1 MVFYLDIVAAAWD
14 FVTPFGFFFLGQM
27 GIESLLDIAESFFTW
42 RAVNGY
48 VLTFFFIYVCE
59 GLLNRVW
66 WWIVLN
72 LRILWVKMRD
82 YFFSA
87 GARLLLLWE
96 SFAADIAF
104 ARFLTFRVPLFLSTT
119 FHNFL
124 LLHHL
129 GMNSPPVFPALVVF
143 NLISAL
149 GLTFFFA
156 RKMIYYFLWNNKKFQ
171 APGGED
177 FKMLYG
183 LNFMGSLVGALIGW
197 DGLGITSFLLV
208 IYYKNRK
215 SLGSGMI
222 TALTNRLGDCFF
234 LLLLGIFFYINS
246 YHYIFCLLLIFTS
259 ITKRAQVPF
268 SSWLPS
274 AMAAP
279 TPVRA
284 LVHSSTLVTAG
295 VYLLLR
301 FNIFTMEWILLF
313 GRMTML
319 IAGVRACLEIDLK
332 KIVALST
339 LSQLGVMMISLSVF
353 QKNICFFHLVT
364 HAIFKALLFMCVG
377 VAIHTV
383 YGGQDFRS
391 FSNLGKNINYPI
403 RFLTISNISLLG
415 FPFMSG
421 FYRKDIIIERFY
433 SSYSCYLGGI
443 FFLIGVGLTAAYR
456 IKIINLAC
464 INNISSLP
472 SVLGSGGLRWQVKGP
487 LSLLG
492 ICSVLRGFLIGYNM
506 SLSVVVYQL
515 DKIMPLV
522 LIRLG
527 LIRGLLLADFKDKN
541 FSSILR
547 LRPLFQK
554 SRNFARGAGVIKVV
568 DYGFVEEF
576 GGPGVLKVLA
586 NFFFSLH
593 PLVAVSLIV
602 LVGGI

>member
-1 MVFYLDIVAAAWD
+1 
-14 FVTPFGFFFLGQM
+14 
-27 GIESLLDIAESFFTW
+27 
-42 RAVNGY
+42 
-48 VLTFFFIYVCE
+48 
-59 GLLNRVW
+59 
-66 WWIVLN
+66 
-72 LRILWVKMRD
+72 
-82 YFFSA
+82 
-87 GARLLLLWE
+87 
-96 SFAADIAF
+96 
-104 ARFLTFRVPLFLSTT
+104 
-119 FHNFL
+119 
-124 LLHHL
+124 
-129 GMNSPPVFPALVVF
+129 
-143 NLISAL
+143 
-149 GLTFFFA
+149 
-156 RKMIYYFLWNNKKFQ
+156 
-171 APGGED
+171 
-177 FKMLYG
+177 
-183 LNFMGSLVGALIGW
+183 
-197 DGLGITSFLLV
+197 
-208 IYYKNRK
+208 
-215 SLGSGMI
+215 
-222 TALTNRLGDCFF
+222 
-234 LLLLGIFFYINS
+234 
-246 YHYIFCLLLIFTS
+246 
-259 ITKRAQVPF
+259 
-268 SSWLPS
+268 
-274 AMAAP
+274 
-279 TPVRA
+279 
-284 LVHSSTLVTAG
+284 
-295 VYLLLR
+295 
-301 FNIFTMEWILLF
+301 
-313 GRMTML
+313 ML
-319 IAGVRACLEIDLK
+319 IAGVRGCLEIDLK

>member
-1 MVFYLDIVAAAWD
+1 MVLIINSFGIIRVMISSLAFRLVRDSWSV
-14 FVTPFGFFFLGQM
+14 GFFC
-27 GIESLLDIAESFFTW
+27 LLWLVSS
-42 RAVNGY
+42 R
-48 VLTFFFIYVCE
+48 VLSWSYYYMDREENYTRFILIVI
-59 GLLNRVW
+59 LFISSI
-66 WWIVLN
+66 IVL
-72 LRILWVKMRD
+72 I
-82 YFFSA
+82 F
-87 GARLLLLWE
+87 
-96 SFAADIAF
+96 I
-104 ARFLTFRVPLFLSTT
+104 
-119 FHNFL
+119 
-124 LLHHL
+124 
-129 GMNSPPVFPALVVF
+129 
-143 NLISAL
+143 
-149 GLTFFFA
+149 
-156 RKMIYYFLWNNKKFQ
+156 
-171 APGGED
+171 
-177 FKMLYG
+177 
-183 LNFMGSLVGALIGW
+183 GSLVGALIGW
-197 DGLGITSFLLV
+197 DGLGVTSFLLV

-215 SLGSGMI
+215 SLGSGII

-234 LLLLGIFFYINS
+234 LLILGIFFYVNS
-246 YHYIFCLLLIFTS
+246 YHYIFSLLLLLTS

-301 FNIFTMEWILLF
+301 FNLFSIEWILLF
-313 GRMTML
+313 GRVTIL
-319 IAGVRACLEIDLK
+319 IAGVSACVEIDLK

-377 VAIHTV
+377 VSIHTV
-383 YGGQDFRS
+383 FGGQDFRS
-391 FSNLGKNINYPI
+391 FSNLGKNISYPI
-403 RFLTISNISLLG
+403 RFLTIANIALLG

-443 FFLIGVGLTAAYR
+443 FFLIGVRLTTAYR
-456 IKIINLAC
+456 IKMINLAC
-464 INNISSLP
+464 INNSSFLP
-472 SVLGSGGLRWQVKGP
+472 SALGRGGLRWQVKLP

-492 ICSVLRGFLIGYNM
+492 VCSVLRGFLIGCNM

-515 DKIMPLV
+515 DKIIPLV

-527 LIRGLLLADFKDKN
+527 GVGGFLLANFKDKN
-541 FSSILR
+541 FSSMLM

-554 SRNFARGAGVIKVV
+554 SRNFAGETGVIKIG

-576 GGPGVLKVLA
+576 GGPGVLKVLS
-586 NFFFSLH
+586 NFFITLH
-593 PLVAVSLIV
+593 PLVAVTLIV
-602 LVGGI
+602 LIGGW